1 MIFMAIVRLPLHGQA
16 GTISFTASRT
26 AILCARFVDMEGGA
40 TYTNWRVPAASNADS
55 SSCSCLLKTAAPS
68 TYSFRRISPFLNAW
82 KKREQQITYCRIHNE
97 DEIKTLK
104 GCCRNSVLHR
114 FVREKKGAK
123 RFSPFF
129 VLKCEKLLVDSYDR
143 GYSPRS

>member
-68 TYSFRRISPFLNAW
+68 TYSFRRISPFLNA
-82 KKREQQITYCRIHNE
+82 
-97 DEIKTLK
+97 
-104 GCCRNSVLHR
+104 
-114 FVREKKGAK
+114 
-123 RFSPFF
+123 FSRSTAPPMRTTFW
-129 VLKCEKLLVDSYDR
+129 R
-143 GYSPRS
+143 GRPCLRGSSTS